1 MNKEPENPDRG
12 EPPAEAAETAAGVPP
27 QPPAAEQ
34 TGGPSSTAG
43 EVSALLQKLDE
54 ATAEAAAHKDRHLRA
69 VAELENYRRRALRE
83 KEEARRQ
90 AVFSL
95 LEDLLPVLDNFKL
108 GLKAAEQHEGGAAF
122 IEGFRIILAQM
133 EAVLRR
139 NGLEE
144 FHPLGDVFDPNF
156 HESIAHL
163 PHPDIPEGHIVE
175 VHRTGYKHQER
186 LLRPAAVV
194 VSSGPPAAETA
205 PPAE

>member
-1 MNKEPENPDRG
+1 MVHRIGDHPDLN
-12 EPPAEAAETAAGVPP
+12 AAGGT
-27 QPPAAEQ
+27 EH
-34 TGGPSSTAG
+34 AG
-43 EVSALLQKLDE
+43 EGIRLLQAGDLLDLHVNRPH
-54 ATAEAAAHKDRHLRA
+54 APAGLLDQPLG
-69 VAELENYRRRALRE
+69 RRRALRE